1 MQLDHFHKPKKKHI
15 NMKKL
20 LVKNFKTT
28 AIALIGAAVL
38 VAVNFGLIAPEQTDD
53 VTNVAHQLVDSID
66 VIIASVFAIVLLF
79 SKDADSVD

>member
-1 MQLDHFHKPKKKHI
+1 
-15 NMKKL
+15 MKKL